1 MAKTGLRPAVGL
13 TTTAALA
20 LAALALTVLTASAA
34 AQKPSLP
41 ERYKKWLDEEV
52 VYIITPVEREVFL
65 KLGSDRER
73 DLFIEAFWK
82 QRDPNPMTAE
92 NEFKKEHYRRLE
104 YADRY
109 LGRDAPRPGWR
120 TDRGRMYI
128 ILGEPN
134 DIQRFESKSS
144 VYDCEA
150 WFYQGKTEAGLPA
163 GFYLLFFRPGG
174 QGEYR
179 LYSPSQDGPQALLAG
194 YMGDAVNYA
203 AAYQKLRETEPT
215 LADLSLSLI
224 PGEEN
229 VSAGRPSL
237 SSDLLIQRIAGVPF
251 REVESNYAR
260 KFLLYKD
267 VIEVDY
273 TANYIDSESLIRVF
287 RDASGMYFVHYA
299 VEPRRLSVNQYN
311 DRYFTTLKVNGRVSA
326 ADGRLVHQF
335 DRTVSI
341 ELDEEQMKSAG
352 RAPFDFQDMIPLVP
366 GDYNL
371 SVLLKNEAS
380 KEFTSTEAVVR
391 VPGGEGVRLM
401 QPLLGY
407 KVTRLAP
414 DQQRM
419 KPFRVGPFQV
429 YGAPNR
435 VFTAGETLAVVFQL
449 DNLTPELVERGS
461 VRLAFYREDQV
472 FRELNRDI
480 KGYGDLPNA
489 LEEVSLKDFPPAHY
503 RLEVSVQLDGGELV
517 KAREEFDLTFAEAV
531 PRPWFSTRVQPDA
544 GHPMYLQILGSQLYN
559 LGRYSE
565 ARLFLER
572 AYERGQ
578 RPEELVLTLARAKM
592 ALDDSAGAE
601 ALLMPLLAGESAAG
615 YEVYTTAAELLRSG
629 GRFEQSLQVLE
640 KALARFGVNAE
651 LIRALGEDYLGLGRK
666 KEAQAAFEKSLELNP
681 DQPDLKKKLEELR
694 KKGQDGD

>member
-1 MAKTGLRPAVGL
+1 MF
-13 TTTAALA
+13 AAL
-20 LAALALTVLTASAA
+20 LLLTSSAA
-34 AQKPSLP
+34 AQKQSLP

-52 VYIITPVEREVFL
+52 IYIITPVEREIFL

-92 NEFKKEHYRRLE
+92 NEFKKEHYRRIE

-109 LGRDAPRPGWR
+109 LGRDSPRPGRR

-144 VYDCEA
+144 VYDCEV
-150 WFYQGKTEAGLPA
+150 WFYQGKTDAGLPA
-163 GFYLLFFRPGG
+163 GFNLLFFRPGG
-174 QGEYR
+174 HGEYK

-194 YMGDAVNYA
+194 YIGDVTDYV
-203 AAYQKLRETEPT
+203 AAYRKLQETEPG

-229 VSAGRPSL
+229 VSVGRPSL

-267 VIEVDY
+267 LIEVDY

-299 VEPRRLSVNQYN
+299 VEPHRLSVDQYGGK
-311 DRYFTTLKVNGRVSA
+311 YFTTLRVNGRVA
-326 ADGRLVHQF
+326 APDGRLVYQF
-335 DRTVSI
+335 DKTVSI
-341 ELDEEQMKSAG
+341 ELNEEQMRGAS
-352 RAPFDFQDMIPLVP
+352 RAPFDFQDMFPLVP
-366 GDYNL
+366 GEYNL
-371 SVLLKNEAS
+371 SILLLNEAS
-380 KEFTSTEAVVR
+380 KEFTSAEADLR

-407 KVTRLAP
+407 KTVRLSP
-414 DQQRM
+414 DQLRM
-419 KPFRVGPFQV
+419 KPFRVGACQV
-429 YGAPNR
+429 YTAPNR
-435 VFTAGETLAVVFQL
+435 VFTAGETLAVVYQL
-449 DNLTPELVERGS
+449 DNLLPEVVERGS
-461 VRLAFYREDQV
+461 VKLTFYREDQV
-472 FRELNRDI
+472 FRELSRDI
-480 KGYGDLPNA
+480 KGYADLPNV
-489 LEEVSLKDFPPAHY
+489 LEEFSLKDFPPAHY
-503 RLEVSVQLDGGELV
+503 RLEVSVQLDGRELV
-517 KAREEFDLTFAEAV
+517 RAREEFDVTFAEAV
-531 PRPWFSTRVQPDA
+531 PRPWFSTRTKPDA
-544 GHPMYLQILGSQLYN
+544 GHPMYLQVLGSQLYN

-565 ARLFLER
+565 ARHFLEK
-572 AYERGQ
+572 AYEQGQ
-578 RPEELVLTLARAKM
+578 RPEELILTLARTKM
-592 ALDDSAGAE
+592 ALDDAAGAE
-601 ALLMPLLAGESAAG
+601 AVLMPLLAGEDAAG
-615 YEVYTTAAELLRSG
+615 YEVYITAADLLRRG
-629 GRFEQSLQVLE
+629 GRFAESLQVLE

-651 LIRALGEDYLGLGRK
+651 LVRALGEDYLGLGRR
-666 KEAQAAFEKSLELNP
+666 KEAQAAFEKSLELNA
-681 DQPDLKKKLEELR
+681 DQPDLKKKLAELS